1 MKQAL
6 AILAAL
12 FLLVRPLCDLQAAG
26 VAQDVQQGAAHA
38 AAEHDLGDTAPHGD
52 TPCCAY
58 LDEGA
63 VAKLGEPAA
72 VRLGAGDEPAIKL
85 SARHP
90 PRPARV
96 PDHDVGVS
104 PGAFFT
110 SSSYYA
116 RSARI
121 RR

>member
-12 FLLVRPLCDLQAAG
+12 FLLLRPVCDLQAAG

-38 AAEHDLGDTAPHGD
+38 AAEHGLGNTAPHGD

-72 VRLGAGDEPAIKL
+72 VRLGADEKPAMEPT
-85 SARHP
+85 ARHP
-90 PRPARV
+90 AGPARV
-96 PDHDVGVS
+96 PDHHVGVS